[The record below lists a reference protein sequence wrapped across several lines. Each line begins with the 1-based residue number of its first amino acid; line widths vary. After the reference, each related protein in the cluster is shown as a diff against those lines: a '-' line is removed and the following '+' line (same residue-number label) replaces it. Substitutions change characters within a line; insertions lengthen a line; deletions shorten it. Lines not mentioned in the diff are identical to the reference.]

1 MSPVLPLSALPTLN
15 AALNLTSA
23 IFIVCGYFFI
33 RKRQIA
39 AHRACMIAAVTS
51 SVCFLVSYIIYHAQV
66 GTTRFQGQGPVRAAY
81 LTILLTHTI
90 LAVAIVPLVAVTLR
104 RALKGRFELHR
115 RIARITLPI
124 WLYVSITGVVI
135 YVMLYHL

>member
-1 MSPVLPLSALPTLN
+1 MTPILPLSALPTLN

-23 IFIVCGYFFI
+23 IFIVCGFYFI
-33 RKRQIA
+33 RKKQIS

-51 SVCFLVSYIIYHAQV
+51 SVCFLVSYVVYHAQA
-66 GTTRFQGQGPVRAAY
+66 GSTRFQGEGPVRAAY
-81 LTILLTHTI
+81 LTILLTHTV
-90 LAVAIVPLVAVTLR
+90 LATAIVPLVFVTLR
-104 RALKGRFELHR
+104 RALAGRFELHR